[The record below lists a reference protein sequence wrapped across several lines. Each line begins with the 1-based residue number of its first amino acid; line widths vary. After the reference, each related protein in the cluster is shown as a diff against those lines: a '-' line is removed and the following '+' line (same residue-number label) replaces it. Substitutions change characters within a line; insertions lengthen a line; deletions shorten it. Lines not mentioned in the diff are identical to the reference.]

1 MTPARFF
8 TDEDL
13 YANAAAIL
21 RSSGFDAISTPEAG
35 RLGSI
40 DEDQL
45 AWAAGE
51 ARVLV
56 TFNVA
61 DFARLHHDWMTRGRS
76 HAGLVVSQQRPLGDL
91 IRRLLRLGRTLSADD
106 MCNRLEYLS
115 NWSP

>member
-13 YANAAAIL
+13 YGDVAAAL
-21 RSSGFDAISTPEAG
+21 RGSGFDAISTPETG
-35 RLGSI
+35 RLGSS
-40 DEDQL
+40 DEEQL

-51 ARVLV
+51 VRVLV
-56 TFNVA
+56 TFNVG
-61 DFARLHHDWMTRGRS
+61 DFARLHHDWMIRGRT

-106 MCNRLEYLS
+106 LRDRLEYLS

>member
-13 YANAAAIL
+13 YGDVAVTL
-21 RSSGFDAISTPEAG
+21 RRFGFDAISTPEAG
-35 RLGSI
+35 RLGSG
-40 DEDQL
+40 DEEQL

-51 ARVLV
+51 VRVLV

-61 DFARLHHDWMTRGRS
+61 DFARLHHVWMTQGRTHS
-76 HAGLVVSQQRPLGDL
+76 GLVVSQQRPLGDL
-91 IRRLLRLGRTLSADD
+91 VRRLLHLGRTLSADD
-106 MCNRLEYLS
+106 LRDRLEYLS